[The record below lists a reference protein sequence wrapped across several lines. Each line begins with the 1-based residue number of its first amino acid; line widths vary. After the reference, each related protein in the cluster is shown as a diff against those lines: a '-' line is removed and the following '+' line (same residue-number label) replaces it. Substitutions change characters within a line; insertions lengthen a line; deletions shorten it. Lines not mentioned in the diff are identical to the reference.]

1 MFKRELHLT
10 DQGAKQLNKAVI
22 ACTVENL
29 TLFLPFVILL
39 QVIKVVVEPLVSGK
53 PLDTMQLWILCGCGV
68 VAALI
73 FFMAYRWEY
82 RKTYTSAYKESM
94 AIRVEVAERM
104 RQLPLSFFNDRNLS
118 DLTANLMA
126 NCSTIEEVMSHV
138 VPEML
143 GYSLSCT
150 IACAMLALYDW
161 RMALAIFCVLPLA
174 VLIIMIGKK
183 LEERFSRKQ
192 VKAKLAVS
200 EQVQEYLEGIK
211 VIKAFGLSGEK
222 FKNLE
227 AALRN
232 MMHASIQFEFLAG
245 IFVTGSSILLQAGIG
260 LVVLVG
266 VTLVLG
272 GSLGI
277 FPFLAFVLVSVRIYS
292 PIMAIMTLLPEFF
305 HLMISLEN
313 MQKLRQT
320 PVMGGSR
327 DIDLNS
333 FDVILRDVTF
343 AYNQNDVIK
352 NVSLSIPQNKVTAFV
367 GPSGSGKSTV
377 SRLIARFWDVKSG
390 AIEVGGH
397 DVREMDPDALMRH
410 MSFVFQDVILFN
422 DSIFNNIRIGKEN
435 ATLEEVH
442 DAARRARC
450 DHFIARLPQGYDT
463 VLSENGSS
471 LSGGERQRISIARAL
486 LKDAP
491 IILMDEATA
500 SLDPENEVYIQ
511 EAISEL
517 VRGRTVIVIAHRLRT
532 VANADQIVVLDH
544 GEVVEQGDFGALM
557 ERKGLFHRLY
567 TLQQES
573 LGWQAQA

>member
-82 RKTYTSAYKESM
+82 RKTYTAAYKESM

-192 VKAKLAVS
+192 IKAKLAVS
-200 EQVQEYLEGIK
+200 DQVQEYLEGIK

-450 DHFIARLPQGYDT
+450 DQFIARLPQGYDT

-491 IILMDEATA
+491 IILLDEATA

-557 ERKGLFHRLY
+557 ERKGVFHRLY

>member
-82 RKTYTSAYKESM
+82 RKTYTAAYKESM

-192 VKAKLAVS
+192 IKAKLAVS
-200 EQVQEYLEGIK
+200 DQVQEYLEGIK

-450 DHFIARLPQGYDT
+450 DQFIARLPQGYDT

-491 IILMDEATA
+491 IILLDEATA

-573 LGWQAQA
+573 LGWQAQV

>member
-192 VKAKLAVS
+192 IKAKLAVS

-450 DHFIARLPQGYDT
+450 DQFIARLPQGYDT

-491 IILMDEATA
+491 IILLDEATA

-557 ERKGLFHRLY
+557 ERKGLFQRLY

>member
-82 RKTYTSAYKESM
+82 RKTYTAAYKESM

-450 DHFIARLPQGYDT
+450 DQFIARLPQGYDT

-491 IILMDEATA
+491 IILLDEATA

-557 ERKGLFHRLY
+557 ERKGVFHRLY